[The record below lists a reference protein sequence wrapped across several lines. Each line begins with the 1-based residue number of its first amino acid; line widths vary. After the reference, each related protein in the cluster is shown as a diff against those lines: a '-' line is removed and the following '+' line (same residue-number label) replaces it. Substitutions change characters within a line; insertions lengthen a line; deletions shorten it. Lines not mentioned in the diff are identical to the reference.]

1 MEIVY
6 IRTDK
11 GTCTLPEFW
20 AEEADE
26 AQPAGIDP
34 VLLVLE
40 KENFWQFVGLD
51 STLKSPSNTKN
62 KENCTCLLDIHVSNY
77 KV

>member
-1 MEIVY
+1 VEIVY

-40 KENFWQFVGLD
+40 KENF
-51 STLKSPSNTKN
+51 
-62 KENCTCLLDIHVSNY
+62 
-77 KV
+77 